1 MRIHAR
7 EVIGIVLIAVGVAFD
22 KGFWTIPREWNPFAP
37 LAVSDPLTAVT
48 QWKLGRLKDDRESCR
63 AVLDSA
69 PAGTLNYTPLADH
82 IPVAGCPLENVVR
95 VRGGELGFNASF
107 VASCP
112 LAVAWVLFERHRLQP
127 AAEAYF
133 GQRVAAVQHYGS
145 FACRNIY
152 HRENA
157 RRSEHA
163 TAEALDVAAFRLADG
178 RRISVLDDWGDDD
191 AAGDFLR
198 DVQSGACH
206 LFGTVLGPDYNAAH
220 ANHFHFGMRGVSVC
234 R

>member
-1 MRIHAR
+1 MKGFWSTAFPLLLI
-7 EVIGIVLIAVGVAFD
+7 VIGVAFD
-22 KGFWTIPREWNPFAP
+22 KGIWTIPREWNPFAP
-37 LAVSDPLTAVT
+37 LVVSDPLTPVT
-48 QWKLGRLKDDRESCR
+48 QWKLGRLKDDREACR

-69 PAGTLNYTPLADH
+69 PAGTLDYTPLADYT
-82 IPVAGCPLENVVR
+82 PVAGCPLVNVLR
-95 VRGGELGFNASF
+95 VRGGEVAFNASF

-127 AAEAYF
+127 AAEARF
-133 GQRVAAVQHYGS
+133 GARVAAVQHYGS

-191 AAGDFLR
+191 AADEFLR
-198 DVQSGACH
+198 EVQAGACG
-206 LFGTVLGPDYNAAH
+206 LFGTVLGPEYNAAH
-220 ANHFHFGMRGVSVC
+220 ANHFHLGMRGMSFC